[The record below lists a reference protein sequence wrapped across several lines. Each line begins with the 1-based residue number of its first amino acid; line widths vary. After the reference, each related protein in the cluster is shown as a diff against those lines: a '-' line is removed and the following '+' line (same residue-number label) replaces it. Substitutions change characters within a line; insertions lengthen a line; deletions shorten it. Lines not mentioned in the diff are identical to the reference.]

1 MKSFVVVVFATA
13 LAAVP
18 VLLGYGLAAAWRRA
32 LRDLAPLPLFGRL
45 RLEGL
50 SPGEAREAVGV
61 RPLAYAARRCA
72 RCASRPGCNARIAA
86 GRAPTG
92 YCPNARL
99 LAELRLP
106 RA

>member
-1 MKSFVVVVFATA
+1 MESSVAIVFAIT

-32 LRDLAPLPLFGRL
+32 LRDTAPLPLFGRL
-45 RLEGL
+45 RLEGV
-50 SPGEAREAVGV
+50 SPGEARETVGV
-61 RPLAYAARRCA
+61 RPLAYAVRSCA
-72 RCASRPGCNARIAA
+72 RCPSRPGCNARIAA
-86 GRAPTG
+86 DRPPAG